1 MYLILFI
8 CNSFCQKTPVRLH
21 TGVNCFVRSYSTI
34 TNLSIISSMILLYQ
48 IFFKNYHLRAEKQGF
63 FVTESVTEHFTEQL
77 YHKKDLFDQIKTALI
92 FVAG

>member
-1 MYLILFI
+1 
-8 CNSFCQKTPVRLH
+8 
-21 TGVNCFVRSYSTI
+21 
-34 TNLSIISSMILLYQ
+34 MILLYQ